1 MKMKQTMYKNPGL
14 AVMVHW
20 GIFIVAIICLAAH
33 TMQQIVPSLWVG
45 IAILI
50 AIIIFLLLSIVLSFF
65 TWNPK
70 VYFDDQTISYRVLRR
85 RYVWKWTDISDC
97 EVKVR
102 FPSTGNPY
110 SVCFLFHTVNGGKK
124 LTLEYNVNR
133 KKILV
138 DICPIEELKQKMKKN
153 FHLED

>member
-1 MKMKQTMYKNPGL
+1 MKRVMYKNPGL
-14 AVMVHW
+14 AVLVHLN
-20 GIFIVAIICLAAH
+20 IFLVVIMCLGAY
-33 TMQQIVPSLWVG
+33 TMQQMVPALWVG
-45 IAILI
+45 IAV
-50 AIIIFLLLSIVLSFF
+50 IIFLLLSIVLSFF
-65 TWNPK
+65 TWNPT
-70 VYFDDQTISYRVLRR
+70 VYFDDHTISYFVLRR

-97 EVKVR
+97 EVKLR

-138 DICPIEELKQKMKKN
+138 DICPIEELKQKMKNN

>member
-1 MKMKQTMYKNPGL
+1 MKRVMYKNPGL
-14 AVMVHW
+14 AVLVHLN
-20 GIFIVAIICLAAH
+20 IFLVVIMCLGAY
-33 TMQQIVPSLWVG
+33 TMQQMVPALWVG
-45 IAILI
+45 IAV
-50 AIIIFLLLSIVLSFF
+50 IIFLLLSIVLSFF

-70 VYFDDQTISYRVLRR
+70 VYFDDQTISYCVLRR

>member
-14 AVMVHW
+14 AVLVHLN
-20 GIFIVAIICLAAH
+20 IFLVVIMCLGAY
-33 TMQQIVPSLWVG
+33 TMQQMVPALWVG
-45 IAILI
+45 IAM
-50 AIIIFLLLSIVLSFF
+50 IIFLLLSIVLSFF

-97 EVKVR
+97 EVKLR
-102 FPSTGNPY
+102 FHAKGNPY
-110 SVCFLFHTVNGGKK
+110 SVCFLFHTAGDMKK
-124 LTLEYNVNR
+124 LTLEYSANR
-133 KKILV
+133 EKILV
-138 DICPIEELKQKMKKN
+138 DICPIEELKQKMKNN